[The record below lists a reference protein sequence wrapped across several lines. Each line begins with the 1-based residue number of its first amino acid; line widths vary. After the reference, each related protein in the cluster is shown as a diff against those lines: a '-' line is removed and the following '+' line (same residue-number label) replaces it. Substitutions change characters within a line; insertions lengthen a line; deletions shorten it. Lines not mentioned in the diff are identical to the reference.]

1 MSKTCVNHKETPS
14 VTMCF
19 QCHRPICKSCTLV
32 TPQGSFC
39 SSECGLLH
47 REFKEKLKEPKPK
60 ETAGAFTKMA
70 AAFVL
75 VVVFFMGIHGLA
87 GKVPKLKPIDM
98 IGRILRVMGTKG
110 AQK

>member
-1 MSKTCVNHKETPS
+1 MSKTCVNHKEAPS

-47 REFKEKLKEPKPK
+47 REFKEKQKEPQPK
-60 ETAGAFTKMA
+60 DTAGFFTKTA

-75 VVVFFMGIHGLA
+75 AVVFFMGIHGLA
-87 GKVPKLKPIDM
+87 TKVPKLKSIDM
-98 IGRILRVMGTKG
+98 IGRILRVMGSRG

>member
-1 MSKTCVNHKETPS
+1 MSKTCVNHKEAPS

-47 REFKEKLKEPKPK
+47 REFKEKQKEPQPK
-60 ETAGAFTKMA
+60 DTAGFFTKTA

-75 VVVFFMGIHGLA
+75 AVVFFMGIHGLA
-87 GKVPKLKPIDM
+87 TKVPNLKSIDM
-98 IGRILRVMGTKG
+98 IGRILRVMGSRG

>member
-1 MSKTCVNHKETPS
+1 MSKTCVNHKETPAI
-14 VTMCF
+14 TMCF
-19 QCHRPICKSCTLV
+19 QCHRPICKSCTVV

-39 SSECGLLH
+39 SSECGLLN

-60 ETAGAFTKMA
+60 DTTGFLTKTA

-75 VVVFFMGIHGLA
+75 VVVFFMGIHWLA
-87 GKVPKLKPIDM
+87 SKVPKLKPIDM

-110 AQK
+110 AQR

>member
-14 VTMCF
+14 ITMCF
-19 QCHRPICKSCTLV
+19 QCHRPICKSCTVV

-39 SSECGLLH
+39 SSECGLLN

-60 ETAGAFTKMA
+60 DTAGFLTKTA

-75 VVVFFMGIHGLA
+75 VVVFFMGIHWLA
-87 GKVPKLKPIDM
+87 SKVPKLKPIDM

-110 AQK
+110 AQR